1 MGTSPAET
9 QVRLSQHWRMG
20 NLLMRQEGL
29 QCSGEVMDEAIRVL
43 VVEDQPIVREAI
55 TAEFDRERGF
65 DVRQA
70 GSLADARA
78 LIGDVDIV
86 ITDLGLPDGDGASL
100 IEQVTANSPMA
111 QVLVLTSSIDPADAE
126 RALQRGADAVLNK
139 LADLDQVLAT
149 VKHLL

>member
-1 MGTSPAET
+1 
-9 QVRLSQHWRMG
+9 MG
-20 NLLMRQEGL
+20 NLLMRQEVFS
-29 QCSGEVMDEAIRVL
+29 CSGEVMDEAIRVL

-55 TAEFDRERGF
+55 AAEFDRELGF

-86 ITDLGLPDGDGASL
+86 ITDLGLPDGDGAIL
-100 IEQVTANSPMA
+100 IGQARATSPMA
-111 QVLVLTSSIDPADAE
+111 KVLVLTSSIDPADAA
-126 RALQRGADAVLNK
+126 RALERGADAVLNK

>member
-1 MGTSPAET
+1 
-9 QVRLSQHWRMG
+9 
-20 NLLMRQEGL
+20 
-29 QCSGEVMDEAIRVL
+29 MDEAIRVL

-55 TAEFDRERGF
+55 AAEFDRELGF

-100 IEQVTANSPMA
+100 IGQIKATSPMA
-111 QVLVLTSSIDPADAE
+111 KVLVLTSSIDPSDAE
-126 RALQRGADAVLNK
+126 RALERGADAVLNK
-139 LADLDQVLAT
+139 LADLDQVLAA

>member
-1 MGTSPAET
+1 MSKALRRTPLRKRGLDPASDTFAEGTSLAET

-20 NLLMRQEGL
+20 NLLVRQEVFS
-29 QCSGEVMDEAIRVL
+29 CSGEVMDEATRVL

-55 TAEFDRERGF
+55 AAEFDRELGF

-100 IEQVTANSPMA
+100 IGQIKATSPMA
-111 QVLVLTSSIDPADAE
+111 KVLVLTSSIDPADAVVE
-126 RALQRGADAVLNK
+126 TNG
-139 LADLDQVLAT
+139 
-149 VKHLL
+149 